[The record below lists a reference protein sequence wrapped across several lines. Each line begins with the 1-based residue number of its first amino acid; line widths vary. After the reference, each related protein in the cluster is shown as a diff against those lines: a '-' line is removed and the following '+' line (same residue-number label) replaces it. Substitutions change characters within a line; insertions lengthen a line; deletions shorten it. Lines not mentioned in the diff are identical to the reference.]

1 MMRNTSFFF
10 IFFFFLSFLHAEDI
24 GQTVQGA
31 SLPKSELDSLSI
43 EDSPYIN
50 SNTESIITTTESEDA
65 PFLTGSSNTKNSN
78 QVEKLNVNSAYKD
91 IGYTVP
97 GTFEKENNYLEI
109 DKANYTKEMRLHSK
123 SSLGLSYIRDGYTY
137 TSPNDVIERTIA
149 RGYKHVQSGFL
160 LFRYENYINKNE
172 FLDFHWS
179 LGSGLSYNYGRG
191 IFASDGERSETGFQ
205 FWEVPMDFGL
215 GANLSFGRFLKIS
228 ATAGPSVIG
237 LVQNRSDFAKNEKG
251 KNKVQF
257 GFGQFASLQF
267 KMNLHSFSPESSYER
282 FVTDEITASYFYLE
296 GRYHNYSKFLDSIE
310 ISGASV
316 GAGFSFEF
324 L

>member
-1 MMRNTSFFF
+1 MMKNTSFFF
-10 IFFFFLSFLHAEDI
+10 IFFFLFNFLHAEDI
-24 GQTVQGA
+24 GQTVQG
-31 SLPKSELDSLSI
+31 STIPKSELDNLST

-50 SNTESIITTTESEDA
+50 SGKNLIIPTTENDAA
-65 PFLTGSSNTKNSN
+65 PFLSGSSDEETTK
-78 QVEKLNVNSAYKD
+78 QVENMKAKSHYKD

-97 GTFEKENNYLEI
+97 GTFEKENNYIEI
-109 DKANYTKEMRLHSK
+109 DKANYTKEMRLHSR

-137 TSPNDVIERTIA
+137 TSPNNVIERTITY
-149 RGYKHVQSGFL
+149 GYKHVQSGFL
-160 LFRYENYINKNE
+160 LFRYESYINKNE

-237 LVQNRSDFAKNEKG
+237 LVQNRSDFSKNEKG

-257 GFGQFASLQF
+257 GFGQFASLQL
-267 KMNLHSFSPESSYER
+267 KMNLHSFAPESSYER
-282 FVTDEITASYFYLE
+282 FITDEITASYFYLE
-296 GRYHNYSKFLDSIE
+296 GRYHSYNKFLDSIE